1 MVDQDLVFLTECSN
15 KELEV
20 LVNIILEKGNFSEM
34 LSVNDTYKKY
44 KPDHKKYVDVIA
56 EEIIDYGARGG
67 GLRRAIFGARPYRD
81 IVLDVCRKTK
91 TPVNKAADIERMENA
106 LLEQMLWDSW
116 EKLSEREKREILQTL
131 GAEGTKLAGRG
142 GLAAGA
148 LIQIFRAGGFT
159 SYKLV
164 LFVANAVV
172 WAVLGRG
179 LSLAVNAGLARALGV
194 LTGPIGIT
202 LTALY
207 TVYDIAGPAYR
218 VTIPAVIYIAALR
231 QIHIGKALWE
241 KKLEK
246 EALVEEEK
254 NGAAEGKEEPSDGE
268 SVAEEAAAV
277 RKEKE
282 VLGKEPWKGY
292 GAAAGR
298 EKNAPNGGAPKK
310 EDGLAGEKI
319 LG

>member
-1 MVDQDLVFLTECSN
+1 M
-15 KELEV
+15 
-20 LVNIILEKGNFSEM
+20 
-34 LSVNDTYKKY
+34 
-44 KPDHKKYVDVIA
+44 
-56 EEIIDYGARGG
+56 
-67 GLRRAIFGARPYRD
+67 
-81 IVLDVCRKTK
+81 
-91 TPVNKAADIERMENA
+91 
-106 LLEQMLWDSW
+106 
-116 EKLSEREKREILQTL
+116 
-131 GAEGTKLAGRG
+131 
-142 GLAAGA
+142 
-148 LIQIFRAGGFT
+148 
-159 SYKLV
+159 

-298 EKNAPNGGAPKK
+298 EKNAPNGRAPKK

>member
-131 GAEGTKLAGRG
+131 GAEGTKLAG
-142 GLAAGA
+142 
-148 LIQIFRAGGFT
+148 
-159 SYKLV
+159 
-164 LFVANAVV
+164 
-172 WAVLGRG
+172 
-179 LSLAVNAGLARALGV
+179 
-194 LTGPIGIT
+194 
-202 LTALY
+202 
-207 TVYDIAGPAYR
+207 
-218 VTIPAVIYIAALR
+218 
-231 QIHIGKALWE
+231 
-241 KKLEK
+241 
-246 EALVEEEK
+246 
-254 NGAAEGKEEPSDGE
+254 
-268 SVAEEAAAV
+268 
-277 RKEKE
+277 
-282 VLGKEPWKGY
+282 
-292 GAAAGR
+292 
-298 EKNAPNGGAPKK
+298 
-310 EDGLAGEKI
+310 
-319 LG
+319 